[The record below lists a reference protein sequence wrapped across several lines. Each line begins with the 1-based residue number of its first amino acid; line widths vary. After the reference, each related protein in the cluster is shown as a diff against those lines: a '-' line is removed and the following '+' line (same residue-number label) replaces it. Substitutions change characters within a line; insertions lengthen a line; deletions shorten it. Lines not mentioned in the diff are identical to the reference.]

1 MSFSIKIKRTNINYA
16 KILKKRGLGSD
27 NKARLFLASE
37 VAKLSDPYVPMR
49 EGILKNTRIIASDG
63 RNIKYPQCYAKK
75 QYEGVSKSGR
85 PFRYNGAPMR
95 GREWDKRMMADRGQ
109 DVVRGLAKFVGGK
122 PK

>member
-1 MSFSIKIKRTNINYA
+1 MSFSIKIKKTDINYA

-37 VAKLSDPYVPMR
+37 VARLSDPYVPMR
-49 EGILKNTRIIASDG
+49 DGTLKNTRIIAPDG
-63 RNIKYPQCYAKK
+63 RNIKYPQPYAKK

-95 GREWDKRMMADRGQ
+95 GKEWDKRMMADHAK
-109 DVVRGLAKFVGGK
+109 DVERSVAGFVGGK

>member
-37 VAKLSDPYVPMR
+37 VARLSDPYVPMR

-63 RNIKYPQCYAKK
+63 RNIKYPPCYAKK

-109 DVVRGLAKFVGGK
+109 DVVRGLAMFVGGK

>member
-37 VAKLSDPYVPMR
+37 VARLSDPYVPMR

>member
-1 MSFSIKIKRTNINYA
+1 MSFSIKIKSTNINYA

-37 VAKLSDPYVPMR
+37 VARLSDPYVPMR

>member
-1 MSFSIKIKRTNINYA
+1 MSFSIKIKETKINYS
-16 KILKKRGLGSD
+16 KILKQRGLGSD

-37 VAKLSDPYVPMR
+37 VARLSDPYVPMR
-49 EGILKNTRIIASDG
+49 DGNLKNTRIIATDG
-63 RNIKYPQCYAKK
+63 RTIKYPQRYAKK
-75 QYEGVSKSGR
+75 QYDGVSKSGR

-95 GREWDKRMMADRGQ
+95 GRQWDKRMMADHGQ

>member
-1 MSFSIKIKRTNINYA
+1 MSFSIKIKETKINYS
-16 KILKKRGLGSD
+16 KILKQRGLGSD

-37 VAKLSDPYVPMR
+37 VARLSDPYVPKR
-49 EGILKNTRIIASDG
+49 DGYLKNTRIIASDG

>member
-1 MSFSIKIKRTNINYA
+1 MIFTLKIKSTNINYG
-16 KILKKRGLGSD
+16 KILKAHGLGSD
-27 NKARLFLASE
+27 NRARIFLASE
-37 VAKLSDPYVPMR
+37 VARLSDPYVPMQTA
-49 EGILKNTRIIASDG
+49 ILKNTREIAPDG
-63 RNIKYPQCYAKK
+63 RKITYIQPYSKT
-75 QYEGVSKSGR
+75 QYKGLTASGR